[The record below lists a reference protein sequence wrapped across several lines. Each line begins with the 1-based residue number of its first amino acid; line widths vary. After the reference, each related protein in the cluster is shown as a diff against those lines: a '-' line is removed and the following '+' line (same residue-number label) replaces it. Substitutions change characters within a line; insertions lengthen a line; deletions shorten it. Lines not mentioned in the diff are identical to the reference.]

1 MENNLG
7 QHFDNVAALMKDQ
20 KDLKKTP
27 SNDDL
32 KTIYG
37 LFKQATIGDVNID
50 RPGMFDL
57 TGKAKWDAW
66 NSFKGKSQEEA
77 KHLYVDYC
85 KKFFKDEVAARFN

>member
-1 MENNLG
+1 
-7 QHFDNVAALMKDQ
+7 
-20 KDLKKTP
+20 
-27 SNDDL
+27 
-32 KTIYG
+32 
-37 LFKQATIGDVNID
+37 
-50 RPGMFDL
+50 MFDL